1 MSQLVFLPGFDGDAG
16 LRREFLDALAA
27 RHQVRAVSYPNRA
40 LGSLDGYREHA
51 MAQVPVDWKPILVAE
66 SFSGL
71 VAARWAAMDSRVEAI
86 VLCGAFARNP
96 VGHAAVL
103 GVMLPGLVK
112 LGPAFMGPISWASG
126 DERRQRWGAE
136 LSKVLDSLHD
146 DVIAERLG
154 IIASSDV
161 SPELTALR
169 IPTVIV
175 HFESDVV
182 IGSLARAHLESVCHQ
197 PVVLR
202 LEGPHFALET
212 RPAECAA
219 AIGAV
224 FA

>member
-1 MSQLVFLPGFDGDAG
+1 
-16 LRREFLDALAA
+16 
-27 RHQVRAVSYPNRA
+27 
-40 LGSLDGYREHA
+40 

-86 VLCGAFARNP
+86 VLCGAIARNP
-96 VGHAAVL
+96 VGHAAAL

-112 LGPAFMGPISWASG
+112 LGPAFMGPMAWACG
-126 DERRQRWGAE
+126 DERRQRWGAG
-136 LSKVLDSLHD
+136 LSKALEGLRD
-146 DVIAERLG
+146 DVVSERLR
-154 IIASSDV
+154 IIASADV
-161 SPELTALR
+161 SPELAALR

-175 HFESDVV
+175 HFDSDAV
-182 IGSLARAHLESVCHQ
+182 IGSLARSHLESVCHQ

-212 RPAECAA
+212 RPAQCAA